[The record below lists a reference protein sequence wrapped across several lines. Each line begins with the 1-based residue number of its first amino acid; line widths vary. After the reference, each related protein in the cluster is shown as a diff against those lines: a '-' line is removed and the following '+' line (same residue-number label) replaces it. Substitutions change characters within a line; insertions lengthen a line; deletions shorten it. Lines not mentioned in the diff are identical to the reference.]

1 MTERWQYGVLRN
13 HLSVAFGDSSPSR
26 GAFRRGEPCSP
37 AGGESPPLRVILK
50 VVLEVIV
57 ILIDFYINV
66 K

>member
-1 MTERWQYGVLRN
+1 MSARIM
-13 HLSVAFGDSSPSR
+13 SR
-26 GAFRRGEPCSP
+26 D
-37 AGGESPPLRVILK
+37 LLWVILK

>member
-1 MTERWQYGVLRN
+1 MSARIMSKDLLW
-13 HLSVAFGDSSPSR
+13 
-26 GAFRRGEPCSP
+26 
-37 AGGESPPLRVILK
+37 VILK

>member
-1 MTERWQYGVLRN
+1 MSARVM
-13 HLSVAFGDSSPSR
+13 SR
-26 GAFRRGEPCSP
+26 D
-37 AGGESPPLRVILK
+37 LLWVILK